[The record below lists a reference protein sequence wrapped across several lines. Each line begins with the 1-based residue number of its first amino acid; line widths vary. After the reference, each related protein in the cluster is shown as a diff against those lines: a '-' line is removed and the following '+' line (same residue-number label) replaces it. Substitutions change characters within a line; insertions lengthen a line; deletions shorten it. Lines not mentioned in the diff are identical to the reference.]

1 MPKTT
6 PAFAV
11 RFHNIVSP
19 SVALG
24 ITAIA
29 FCALP
34 APAAAHSQSKPVA
47 AVHPVAVKSV
57 AIAHSATSR
66 PIEAVHP
73 VTSRSIKADEQ
84 PMAAQPNAQAFTA
97 ATDSPFRP
105 ILHYQTLWNG
115 VQHVFYI
122 RVEDADHRM
131 IIFKITDSHEFAMVQ
146 LILANPGG
154 AQTDGRSISSNLTE
168 APSK

>member
-1 MPKTT
+1 MPKII

-11 RFHNIVSP
+11 RFHNTVAP
-19 SVALG
+19 SAVLGIAAVAL
-24 ITAIA
+24 
-29 FCALP
+29 CALP
-34 APAAAHSQSKPVA
+34 APAAPHSPAKPVA
-47 AVHPVAVKSV
+47 AVHPMAVKPVAV
-57 AIAHSATSR
+57 AHPTTA
-66 PIEAVHP
+66 
-73 VTSRSIKADEQ
+73 RSIRADTQ
-84 PMAAQPNAQAFTA
+84 PMAPQPNAQAFTA

-105 ILHYQTLWNG
+105 ILHYQALWNG
-115 VQHVFYI
+115 VQHAFYL

-146 LILANPGG
+146 LILSSPGG